1 MHVSFADRLVLLW
14 MIFNIDFLLVNTL
27 KAWVAQ
33 NKQIAIPVFLFGSLI
48 IVALLGWL
56 AWFLV
61 RRHRRNRLATA
72 KDKDSRPP
80 STVHS
85 VVVFDDNNDS
95 RARRRHSHTGSSF
108 HDNDQQPSS
117 LFQSSTARTT
127 NENNITT
134 PAIFTTS
141 SSSSPSPA
149 TRQEA
154 WELQPISAN
163 NAVSPLADNRS
174 TMYQSKNPYLASTA
188 YATKASHLGDSP
200 IAMNTTTA
208 AEFSRLGGYTD
219 TSSYLDNPDSVAV
232 ALATG
237 GGGSGGGHRH
247 RRVKS
252 TTT

>member
-1 MHVSFADRLVLLW
+1 MV
-14 MIFNIDFLLVNTL
+14 FNVNFLVNTL

-48 IVALLGWL
+48 IVALLAWL

-85 VVVFDDNNDS
+85 VVVFGDDGNNDS

-108 HDNDQQPSS
+108 HDQEQPSS
-117 LFQSSTARTT
+117 LFQSLHSNARTA
-127 NENNITT
+127 NDNNTTTTIT
-134 PAIFTTS
+134 PSIFATS
-141 SSSSPSPA
+141 SPPPS

-154 WELQPISAN
+154 WELQPISGN
-163 NAVSPLADNRS
+163 NAVSPLANNNNNNRS
-174 TMYQSKNPYLASTA
+174 TVYPSKNPYLAST

-200 IAMNTTTA
+200 IAMNTTA

-232 ALATG
+232 ALG
-237 GGGSGGGHRH
+237 SGGGSGGSGHRH